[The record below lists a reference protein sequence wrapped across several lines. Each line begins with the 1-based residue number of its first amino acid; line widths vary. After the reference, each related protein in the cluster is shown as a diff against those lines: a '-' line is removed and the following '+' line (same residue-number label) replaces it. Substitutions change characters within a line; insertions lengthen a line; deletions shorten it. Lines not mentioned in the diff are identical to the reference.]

1 MTTNNNSEETRM
13 FNEQGN
19 EETQRIESTDEAT
32 RMATAE
38 NEDESTRLNPAAPVS
53 RRAMTKSQWASRLG
67 FGIGGAALG
76 FGAGYAVS
84 ANASTVDTSVTGL
97 APGATP
103 EDEMTPEEKAD
114 SVPSARERTVIDD
127 PNDMPSSTINEVKAA
142 DEPIE
147 VQPVIAEESHN
158 NEAVGAHA
166 AANTASVAGNDHI
179 VGENPVGNTAH
190 VEHAAEP
197 VEVNVEEPVQ
207 VTVEETATEGTIPNQ
222 SDVILTNDHGIRY
235 AHVDDDMSF
244 GEAFAA
250 AREQVGAPGVFE
262 WHGNTYG
269 TYYAEEWNE
278 MSVADRSEF
287 IHNVDFPEDLNREAP
302 VEDVVV
308 EPQVEVLEVASS
320 MTAGG
325 SVTNAAHMTI
335 DGTDVYM
342 VDVDGDQIMDVAVVD
357 VDGDGYMNEEI
368 DTIIPLEDQNITMN
382 DVVSVMNPD
391 YAVTDEPVV
400 DDAAVAEMPADD
412 DMAMN
417 DFESD
422 TLPDF

>member
-13 FNEQGN
+13 FNEQSN

-32 RMATAE
+32 RMATVE
-38 NEDESTRLNPAAPVS
+38 NDDEEATRLNPAAPAS
-53 RRAMTKSQWASRLG
+53 RRAMSKSQWASRLG

-84 ANASTVDTSVTGL
+84 ANASTTDKSVTGL

-103 EDEMTPEEKAD
+103 ENEMTPEKKAD
-114 SVPSARERTVIDD
+114 SVPSDRERTVIED
-127 PNDMPSSTINEVKAA
+127 PNDMPASTINEVKATE
-142 DEPIE
+142 EPIE
-147 VQPVIAEESHN
+147 VQPVISDQSHN
-158 NEAVGAHA
+158 YEAANAHA
-166 AANTASVAGNDHI
+166 AAHTASTAGKHDNHI
-179 VGENPVGNTAH
+179 VDDNPVGNTAH
-190 VEHAAEP
+190 VEHPAEQP
-197 VEVNVEEPVQ
+197 VEV
-207 VTVEETATEGTIPNQ
+207 TVGETTAEGTIPNQ

-269 TYYAEEWNE
+269 TYYAEEWND

-302 VEDVVV
+302 VEDIVV
-308 EPQVEVLEVASS
+308 EPQIEVLEVSSS
-320 MTAGG
+320 MTADG
-325 SVTNAAHMTI
+325 SVTNAAHMTV

-342 VDVDGDQIMDVAVVD
+342 VDVDGDRIMDVAVID
-357 VDGDGYMNEEI
+357 VDGDGMMNEEI

-382 DVVSVMNPD
+382 DVVAVMNPD
-391 YAVTDEPVV
+391 ITTGAEPAM
-400 DDAAVAEMPADD
+400 DPMTEMPTDD

-417 DFESD
+417 DFESE